1 MPPPHPLARALA
13 NAVVRDSAARIL
25 VLGSGNGRNV
35 TPFTQNGFPV
45 DILEQDET
53 RAREATTR
61 YAAGGLVRVHAS
73 DYAGPYPFESGFA
86 GALSTSALLHGTA
99 DAIARS
105 VAAVRSAL
113 RKDAPFFCTLGS
125 TRDPRFGRDRR
136 IDAQT
141 FAPETGSEAGVAHA
155 YFDEPQLRAV
165 FSGFEIDELRE
176 GSAAETVGA
185 WAHTNDEA
193 ATIVHWFV
201 RARVTKRNAL

>member
-13 NAVVRDSAARIL
+13 NAVVRDSTARIL

-45 DILEQDET
+45 DVLEQDET
-53 RAREATTR
+53 RAREADAR
-61 YAAGGLVRVHAS
+61 YAAGGLVRVRAGA
-73 DYAGPYPFESGFA
+73 YAGPYPFEGGFA
-86 GALSTSALLHGTA
+86 GALSTSALLHGTV

-125 TRDPRFGRDRR
+125 TRDPRFGHGRR
-136 IDAQT
+136 IDEQT
-141 FAPETGSEAGVAHA
+141 FAPESGSEAGVAHA
-155 YFDEPQLRAV
+155 YFDESQLRAT
-165 FSGFEIDELRE
+165 FAGFAIDELHE
-176 GSAAETVGA
+176 GSASETVGA

-201 RARVTKRNAL
+201 RARVTT

>member
-1 MPPPHPLARALA
+1 MPSPHPLARALA
-13 NAVVRDSAARIL
+13 SAVVRGSTARVL
-25 VLGSGNGRNV
+25 VLGTGNGRNV
-35 TPFTQNGFPV
+35 TPFTQIGLNV

-53 RAREATTR
+53 RAREAAAR

-73 DYAGPYPFESGFA
+73 DYAGPYPIDGGFA

-99 DAIARS
+99 NAVARS

-113 RKDAPFFCTLGS
+113 RQGAPFFCTLGS

-136 IDAQT
+136 IDDQT
-141 FAPETGSEAGVAHA
+141 FAPEIGSEAGVAHA
-155 YFDEPQLRAV
+155 YFDESQLRAV

-185 WAHTNDEA
+185 WAHTSDEA

-201 RARVTKRNAL
+201 RARVTEGNAR